1 MPMFPE
7 YRELISTLKTQD
19 AHFQRKF
26 NEHNQLDE
34 EIKQLEK
41 RVASDFNPTV
51 KELKSRK
58 LHLKEEIYQI
68 LKSHE

>member
-1 MPMFPE
+1 MFPE
-7 YRELISTLKTQD
+7 YRELISTLKIQD

-34 EIKQLEK
+34 EITQLEK
-41 RVASDFNPTV
+41 RLGSDFTPEV
-51 KELKSRK
+51 KELKTKK

-68 LKSHE
+68 LKSHK

>member
-1 MPMFPE
+1 MFPE
-7 YRELISTLKTQD
+7 YRDLITTLKTQD
-19 AHFQRKF
+19 AHFQSKF

-41 RVASDFNPTV
+41 RVGSDFNPTV
-51 KELKSRK
+51 KELKSKK

-68 LKSHE
+68 LKSHN